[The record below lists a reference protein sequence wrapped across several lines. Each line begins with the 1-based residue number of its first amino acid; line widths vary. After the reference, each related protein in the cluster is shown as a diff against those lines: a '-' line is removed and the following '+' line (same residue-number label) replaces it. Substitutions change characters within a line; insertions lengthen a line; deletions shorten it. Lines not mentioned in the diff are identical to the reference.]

1 MEADRKKQVMAMK
14 IRVTSENYRQE
25 IQESDIPVLVEFF
38 ADWCGKCAMMKPLVE
53 DIEAKYRRRI
63 LFCET
68 EIDES
73 PSLADKYGADFVP
86 TFVLFQD
93 GRLVEILK
101 GVMEEST
108 FEKYLQKLFRIC

>member
-1 MEADRKKQVMAMK
+1 MLHLTAKNFTE
-14 IRVTSENYRQE
+14 E
-25 IQESDIPVLVEFF
+25 IEKSSLPVVVKFY
-38 ADWCGKCAMMKPLVE
+38 AAWCGKCAMMKPLVE

>member
-1 MEADRKKQVMAMK
+1 MLHLTEKNFTVETKRGPLPNVVMFYA
-14 IRVTSENYRQE
+14 V
-25 IQESDIPVLVEFF
+25 
-38 ADWCGKCAMMKPLVE
+38 WCGKCAMMKPLVE

>member
-1 MEADRKKQVMAMK
+1 MQHLTSQNFATETTRGPLPVIVMFYA
-14 IRVTSENYRQE
+14 V
-25 IQESDIPVLVEFF
+25 
-38 ADWCGKCAMMKPLVE
+38 WCGKCAMMKPLVE

>member
-1 MEADRKKQVMAMK
+1 MLHLTAKNFTE
-14 IRVTSENYRQE
+14 E
-25 IQESDIPVLVEFF
+25 IQKSSLPVVVMFY

-73 PSLADKYGADFVP
+73 PTLANKYGADFVP
-86 TFVLFQD
+86 TFVLFQN

-108 FEKYLQKLFRIC
+108 FEKFLQKLFRIC

>member
-1 MEADRKKQVMAMK
+1 MLHLTAKNFTEEIEKSSLPVVVMFYA
-14 IRVTSENYRQE
+14 
-25 IQESDIPVLVEFF
+25 
-38 ADWCGKCAMMKPLVE
+38 AWCGKCAMMKPLVE

-86 TFVLFQD
+86 TFVLVQD

>member
-1 MEADRKKQVMAMK
+1 MLHLTAKNFTEEIEKSSLPVVVMFYA
-14 IRVTSENYRQE
+14 
-25 IQESDIPVLVEFF
+25 
-38 ADWCGKCAMMKPLVE
+38 AWCGKCAMMKPLVE

>member
-1 MEADRKKQVMAMK
+1 MLHLTAKNFTAETQNRPMPVVVMFYA
-14 IRVTSENYRQE
+14 
-25 IQESDIPVLVEFF
+25 
-38 ADWCGKCAMMKPLVE
+38 AWCGKCAMMKPLVE
-53 DIEAKYRRRI
+53 DIEEKYRQRI

-68 EIDES
+68 DIDES
-73 PSLADKYGADFVP
+73 PALANKYGADLVP

-108 FEKYLQKLFRIC
+108 FEKYLQQLFRIC

>member
-1 MEADRKKQVMAMK
+1 MFYAA
-14 IRVTSENYRQE
+14 
-25 IQESDIPVLVEFF
+25 
-38 ADWCGKCAMMKPLVE
+38 WCGKCAMMKPLVE